1 VTVALDVEPES
12 ARPWVEAASPT
23 HTALIDRNHVVDE
36 LLGIVNVPS
45 SVWVDEEGMLVRPAE
60 PANVLP
66 SLLDRLDLDLEA
78 LPPER
83 REALAEARK
92 IRFEPEKYVA
102 ALRDWVEHGSASRY
116 ALSPAEVIARSRP
129 RSLDLA
135 AAAAHFE
142 LGEYLREQ
150 GEVEAAQQHWREAH
164 RLQPEN
170 WTYKRQAWELIDSVD
185 GGMQYNVKHVY
196 ESNWLEDIRRF
207 GPENY
212 YPALDM

>member
-1 VTVALDVEPES
+1 
-12 ARPWVEAASPT
+12 
-23 HTALIDRNHVVDE
+23 
-36 LLGIVNVPS
+36 
-45 SVWVDEEGMLVRPAE
+45 MLVRPAE

-66 SLLDRLDLDLEA
+66 SLLDRLDLDLET

-116 ALSPAEVIARSRP
+116 ALSPADVIARSRP
-129 RSLDLA
+129 RSLELA

-142 LGEYLREQ
+142 LGEYLREH
-150 GEVEAAQQHWREAH
+150 GEVKAAQQHWREAH

-185 GGMQYNVKHVY
+185 AGMQYNVKHVY